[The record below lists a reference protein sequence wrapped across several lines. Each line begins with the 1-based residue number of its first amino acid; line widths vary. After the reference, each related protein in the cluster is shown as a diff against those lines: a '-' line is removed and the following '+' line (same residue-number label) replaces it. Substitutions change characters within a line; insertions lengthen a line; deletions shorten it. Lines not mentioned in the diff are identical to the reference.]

1 MVNLQSNSESID
13 IMNLEQSIKKLKEIE
28 GLYYKD
34 LSELFALF
42 VEYREEKPYE
52 MVVMV
57 DRYVEDFRVAIKD
70 ILTSSQDSI

>member
-13 IMNLEQSIKKLKEIE
+13 IMNLEKAIKKLKETD
-28 GLYYKD
+28 GLYNKD
-34 LSELFALF
+34 LRELFTLF

-57 DRYVEDFRVAIKD
+57 DRYIEDFIFAIKD
-70 ILTSSQDSI
+70 ILTSSQLS